1 VAVPGVVSALVAMEA
16 FTASHKLV
24 LRGNDAVIVNPS
36 LIGFL
41 NCPSSA
47 RVLPLASCVELVLVD
62 FASEADGVGLDR
74 TSWFLWFRYKW
85 FGYGCWSLYVK
96 DLVELGT
103 EFFLCH
109 HVCVDSPCC
118 SSGFLGRLACDVCAV
133 CSTSGPLVLNS
144 LHSDVGSFSD
154 NGGVLDDL
162 SNACS
167 SGGALPGDLSS
178 LGTCGDSGGFLLWG
192 LLHSGMCG

>member
-1 VAVPGVVSALVAMEA
+1 MSTFVAMEA
-16 FTASHKLV
+16 FMASHKLIC
-24 LRGNDAVIVNPS
+24 RGSDAVIVDSS

-41 NCPSSA
+41 NCPSGA
-47 RVLPLASCVELVLVD
+47 RVFPLALCVELVLVD
-62 FASEADGVGLDR
+62 FASEANDIGLNG
-74 TSWFLWFRYKW
+74 TNWFLWFRYGYKW
-85 FGYGCWSLYVK
+85 FGYGCWSLYIK

-144 LHSDVGSFSD
+144 LHGDVGGSNSD
-154 NGGVLDDL
+154 GGVLDDL

-167 SGGALPGDLSS
+167 SGGALSGDLSS